1 MAPVRRSSLF
11 TRTLVV
17 LIVLCGITT
26 VATTVCSAWILDR
39 NLTSEYE
46 SKGKA
51 IADSIAD
58 SSAEILLYKDASTV
72 QTLIDQFP
80 DIRGVSYVFVANA
93 RGEILSHTI
102 AADYFVPNVPAE
114 MRELAARDRAGTTE
128 GVKLNGQGDFI
139 DVAAPILAGKAGYVH
154 VGMNRRLIQGS
165 IWSAIQN
172 QVAIM
177 GLIFLLSVAGAYL
190 MVNRIARPLTQ
201 LADYAREVANRGLPL
216 ASGADLGP
224 AAKRTDPGP
233 AFAKIA
239 CRGDELAQLAHAF
252 KHMLEQVSAR
262 EQRLKKA
269 DQDLRAS
276 EQHFRSLIENV
287 SDVII
292 QLDADGVAHYVSPSI
307 GPIFGYQTE
316 DWVGHRVLDF
326 VHPDNRA
333 RVVVFARQAVQHPGI
348 ASVLEFRLRHQ
359 DGSWRIVEALANNL
373 LADPA
378 VRGVV
383 VNLRDITERKRAEAL
398 EKAKEA
404 AEAANQAKSAFLA
417 NISHELRTPMN
428 GIIGMTELALDTNLS
443 HEQREY
449 LDLVRLSADSLLT
462 IINDILDFSKIEAGR
477 LDLDQ
482 VGFDLRES
490 LGDTM
495 KTLALRAHKKSLE
508 LACRIAPDVPERLV
522 GDAGRLRQIIINL
535 VGNAIKFT
543 DRGEVVVS
551 VALPDGDPET
561 GGQEVKE
568 KGRQGDRETVAL
580 VFEVRDTGIGIAP
593 ERHGAIFDPFVQA
606 DISTTRLYGGTG
618 LGLTISSRLV
628 ELMGGQMGLESELGK
643 GSAFRFTARF
653 GTQEAGV
660 AAAPPM
666 QFVDWSELSVLVVDD
681 NATNRRI
688 LEEML
693 HGWRVRVTS
702 VCGGHEALE
711 AMRQASEKDQPYSL
725 VLLDAM
731 MPVMDGFE
739 LAEAIKQQ
747 PRLAGATIMML
758 TSADRQG
765 DAARCRE
772 LGVAAH
778 LIKPIKQSDLL
789 NSLQQVLG
797 LPAADVRKP
806 AQVSLETAELASALP
821 PGRSLHV
828 LLAEDNA
835 VNQRL
840 ALRTLEKHG
849 HTVVVASTGKEA
861 LAALDWQTFD
871 LVLMDVQ
878 MPEMDGFEATVAIRA
893 RELTTGR
900 HVPIVAMTAH
910 AMQGDRER
918 CLEAGMDGYIAK
930 PIQAKE
936 LLRAIAAHVAPP
948 SVLEPAAPVTA
959 RGIS

>member
-17 LIVLCGITT
+17 LIVLCGVTT

-114 MRELAARDRAGTTE
+114 MRELAVGDKEGTTE

-154 VGMNRRLIQGS
+154 VGMNRQLIQGS
-165 IWSAIQN
+165 IWSAIQK

-216 ASGADLGP
+216 AGAADS
-224 AAKRTDPGP
+224 GP

-252 KHMLEQVSAR
+252 TNMLEQVSAR
-262 EQRLKKA
+262 EYRLKKA
-269 DQDLRAS
+269 EEDLRGS

-287 SDVII
+287 TDVII

-307 GPIFGYQTE
+307 GPIFGYRPE
-316 DWVGHRVLDF
+316 EWIGHRVLDF

-333 RVVVFARQAVQHPGI
+333 RVIVFARQAVQHPGI

-508 LACRIAPDVPERLV
+508 LACRIGPDVPERLV
-522 GDAGRLRQIIINL
+522 GDVGRLRQIMLNL

-551 VALPDGDPET
+551 VSLADGDGET
-561 GGQEVKE
+561 GRQGDKE
-568 KGRQGDRETVAL
+568 RGRQGDRETVGL
-580 VFEVRDTGIGIAP
+580 LFEVRDTGIGIAP

-628 ELMGGQMGLESELGK
+628 ELMGGQMWLESELGK

-653 GTQEAGV
+653 GTQEVG
-660 AAAPPM
+660 AAPAPPV
-666 QFVDWSELSVLVVDD
+666 QFLDWSELSVLVVDD

-693 HGWRVRVTS
+693 HGWRVRVTTVS
-702 VCGGHEALE
+702 GGQEALQ
-711 AMRQASEKDQPYSL
+711 AMRQASEKDEPYSL

-739 LAEAIKQQ
+739 LAGAIKHQ

-806 AQVSLETAELASALP
+806 AEASPESAELAALVP
-821 PGRSLHV
+821 PARSLHV

-871 LVLMDVQ
+871 LILMDVQ
-878 MPEMDGFEATVAIRA
+878 MPEMDGFEATLAVRA
-893 RELTTGR
+893 REQATGR

-918 CLEAGMDGYIAK
+918 CLEAGMDGYVAK

-936 LLRAIAAHVAPP
+936 LLRAIAAHVAPTSP
-948 SVLEPAAPVTA
+948 QQPATPVATPA
-959 RGIS
+959 VS

>member
-17 LIVLCGITT
+17 LIVLCGVTT

-114 MRELAARDRAGTTE
+114 MRELAARDKEGTTE
-128 GVKLNGQGDFI
+128 GVKINGQGDFI

-154 VGMNRRLIQGS
+154 VGMNRQLIQGS
-165 IWSAIQN
+165 IWSAIQK

-216 ASGADLGP
+216 AGDADS
-224 AAKRTDPGP
+224 GP
-233 AFAKIA
+233 AFAKIT
-239 CRGDELAQLAHAF
+239 CRGDELAQLAHSF
-252 KHMLEQVSAR
+252 RHMLEQVSAR
-262 EQRLKKA
+262 EHRLKKA
-269 DQDLRAS
+269 DEDLRGS

-287 SDVII
+287 TDVII

-307 GPIFGYQTE
+307 RPIFGYRPE
-316 DWVGHRVLDF
+316 EWIGHRVLDF

-333 RVVVFARQAVQHPGI
+333 RVIVFARQAVQHPGI

-359 DGSWRIVEALANNL
+359 DGSWRVVEALANNL

-482 VGFDLRES
+482 LGFDLRES

-522 GDAGRLRQIIINL
+522 GDVGRLRQIILNL

-551 VALPDGDPET
+551 VSLAETDRERGRQGDKET
-561 GGQEVKE
+561 E
-568 KGRQGDRETVAL
+568 RQGDRETVGL

-628 ELMGGQMGLESELGK
+628 ELMGGQMWLESELGR
-643 GSAFRFTARF
+643 GSAFQFTARF
-653 GTQEAGV
+653 GTQEVGV
-660 AAAPPM
+660 APAPPV
-666 QFVDWSELSVLVVDD
+666 QFLDWSELSVLVVDD

-693 HGWRVRVTS
+693 HGWRVRVTTVS
-702 VCGGHEALE
+702 GGREALE
-711 AMRQASEKDQPYSL
+711 AMRQASEKQQPYSL

-806 AQVSLETAELASALP
+806 AEALLESAELAAVAP
-821 PGRSLHV
+821 PARSLHV

-871 LVLMDVQ
+871 LILMDVQ

-893 RELTTGR
+893 REQTTGR

-918 CLEAGMDGYIAK
+918 CLEAGMDGYVAK

-948 SVLEPAAPVTA
+948 SVREPAAHVTA
-959 RGIS
+959 PGMS

>member
-17 LIVLCGITT
+17 LVVLCGVTT

-114 MRELAARDRAGTTE
+114 MRELAARDRTGTTE
-128 GVKLNGQGDFI
+128 GVKINGQGDFI

-154 VGMNRRLIQGS
+154 VGMNRQLIQGS
-165 IWSAIQN
+165 IWSAIQK

-177 GLIFLLSVAGAYL
+177 GLIFLLSVVGAYL

-201 LADYAREVANRGLPL
+201 LTDYAREVANRGLPL
-216 ASGADLGP
+216 AGA
-224 AAKRTDPGP
+224 AESGP

-239 CRGDELAQLAHAF
+239 CRGDELAQLARAF

-262 EQRLKKA
+262 EHRLKKA
-269 DQDLRAS
+269 EEDLRGS

-287 SDVII
+287 TDVII

-307 GPIFGYQTE
+307 GPIFGYRPE
-316 DWVGHRVLDF
+316 DWIGHRVLDF

-333 RVVVFARQAVQHPGI
+333 RVIVFARQAVQHPGI

-482 VGFDLRES
+482 AGFDLRES

-522 GDAGRLRQIIINL
+522 GDVGRLRQIILNL

-551 VALPDGDPET
+551 VSLAGGDGET
-561 GGQEVKE
+561 R
-568 KGRQGDRETVAL
+568 RQGD
-580 VFEVRDTGIGIAP
+580 
-593 ERHGAIFDPFVQA
+593 
-606 DISTTRLYGGTG
+606 
-618 LGLTISSRLV
+618 
-628 ELMGGQMGLESELGK
+628 
-643 GSAFRFTARF
+643 
-653 GTQEAGV
+653 
-660 AAAPPM
+660 
-666 QFVDWSELSVLVVDD
+666 
-681 NATNRRI
+681 
-688 LEEML
+688 
-693 HGWRVRVTS
+693 GWV
-702 VCGGHEALE
+702 
-711 AMRQASEKDQPYSL
+711 
-725 VLLDAM
+725 
-731 MPVMDGFE
+731 GF
-739 LAEAIKQQ
+739 
-747 PRLAGATIMML
+747 
-758 TSADRQG
+758 
-765 DAARCRE
+765 
-772 LGVAAH
+772 
-778 LIKPIKQSDLL
+778 
-789 NSLQQVLG
+789 
-797 LPAADVRKP
+797 
-806 AQVSLETAELASALP
+806 
-821 PGRSLHV
+821 
-828 LLAEDNA
+828 
-835 VNQRL
+835 
-840 ALRTLEKHG
+840 
-849 HTVVVASTGKEA
+849 
-861 LAALDWQTFD
+861 
-871 LVLMDVQ
+871 
-878 MPEMDGFEATVAIRA
+878 
-893 RELTTGR
+893 
-900 HVPIVAMTAH
+900 
-910 AMQGDRER
+910 
-918 CLEAGMDGYIAK
+918 
-930 PIQAKE
+930 
-936 LLRAIAAHVAPP
+936 
-948 SVLEPAAPVTA
+948 
-959 RGIS
+959 